1 MYLLDDHNGKEL
13 GVFHAK
19 DLCGELLC
27 FIFYLLPKIYVDK
40 TCDVSVWISLSQN
53 LKLAVVNHRTES
65 AVNPNSDSAIDLW
78 LP

>member
-40 TCDVSVWISLSQN
+40 TCDVSV
-53 LKLAVVNHRTES
+53 
-65 AVNPNSDSAIDLW
+65 
-78 LP
+78 